1 MHFEEAQIS
10 LHNSASW
17 SESPLNAEMPT
28 MNPTFLQLQGI
39 AGWSKHPMSTNP
51 WRHVFLRCVSYIMMY
66 LSLIWNTQAVTQ
78 TNLKAL
84 LWGSDIGH
92 FNKVMTW
99 QTYQSDHVF
108 FFFFTQ
114 RSTNIPWTVNLYF
127 RFHLGLKVFYFFFL
141 LLPLFLY
148 MEIFLF
154 SHKIHFHDSPNNKLH
169 LEIDCCKNT
178 IFQSSWTTKVRLKN
192 CILWASHKNW

>member
-1 MHFEEAQIS
+1 M
-10 LHNSASW
+10 
-17 SESPLNAEMPT
+17 
-28 MNPTFLQLQGI
+28 
-39 AGWSKHPMSTNP
+39 
-51 WRHVFLRCVSYIMMY
+51 
-66 LSLIWNTQAVTQ
+66 
-78 TNLKAL
+78 TNLSI
-84 LWGSDIGH
+84 WSC
-92 FNKVMTW
+92 
-99 QTYQSDHVF
+99 F

-178 IFQSSWTTKVRLKN
+178 IFQSSWTTKVRHPEKLYTVGKPQKLVTAIKPRFTVFSPFTLSTFLLSTTEWTPIWHAVFFFFLFFSY
-192 CILWASHKNW
+192 ILFFYYT